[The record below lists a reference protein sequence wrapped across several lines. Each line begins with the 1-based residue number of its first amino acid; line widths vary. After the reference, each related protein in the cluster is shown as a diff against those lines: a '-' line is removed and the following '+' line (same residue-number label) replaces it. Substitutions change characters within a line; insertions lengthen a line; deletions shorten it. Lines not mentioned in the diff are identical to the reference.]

1 MGIFTKLFAS
11 ANDKEVKK
19 LERIAD
25 KIEAFS
31 DEYKAYSDEELKA
44 KTAEFKKRYADGESL
59 DSLLPEAF
67 ATVREASDRVL
78 GMRHFHVQLLGGICL
93 HQGRIAQMCTGEG
106 KTLVATLPAYL
117 NALSGKGMHIVT
129 VNDYLAKRDAEW
141 MGKIYRF
148 LGLTVGVIIAGMKH
162 DEKQNAYNCDICYA
176 TNNELGFDYLRDNM
190 IIKKEHRLQ
199 RGLNFAIIDEVDSIL
214 IDEARTPLIISGQG
228 EKSSEMYSLAN
239 RFVKTLKA
247 NYEKVV
253 EEELEDGTIEES
265 TIEVSDYIIEEKE
278 KTVRLSEEGVEK
290 AEKYFGLENYADIEN
305 QDLVHYINN
314 ALRANII
321 MKKDIDY
328 VVNDGEIVI
337 VDEFTGRLM
346 VGRRYSEGLHQA
358 IEAKENV
365 KVQSESKTLAT
376 ITFQNFFRLYSKLSG
391 MTGTAKTEEKEFNT
405 IYKLDV
411 VVLPTNR
418 PIQRKDENDRLYTT
432 LKGKNKAILNDIIEH
447 HKTGQPIL
455 IGTSSVE
462 KSEELSKMLKANKIP
477 HNVLN
482 AKNHE
487 KEAEIIA
494 QAGKKGAVTIAT
506 NMAGRGTDIVLG
518 GNPEYLAIDKLTRD
532 GYSDELI
539 AEATSYATT
548 DDPSILKAR
557 EEYNHYYE
565 MFKKDTDLA
574 KEEVKSLGGLRIIG
588 TGRHD
593 SRRVDD
599 QLRGRAGRQ
608 GDPGSSVF
616 YLSMEDDMIRI
627 FGDMMYNVAQRFNLD
642 EDTAIELKTITRQIE
657 VAQAKIEARDF
668 SIRKNVLAFDDVMN
682 VQRNII
688 YKERNTVLDGVD
700 IHDQILKMIAEQV
713 DIVCNNYVDFNE
725 GYNSWDLDAFNGAL
739 EQKVLRDG
747 TNIVTHDLASTM
759 DYDKIKNTIL
769 DEVYAQYEAK
779 VAEAKENGIDYN
791 EIERVVLLRNVD
803 SKWMDHID
811 NMHRL
816 RQGISLVAY
825 GQKDPVVVYKN
836 EGLDMFDEM
845 IDAINRD
852 TVNIVC
858 KAVVE
863 RKVENKQVARETSTN
878 QNIANGTVRRNGA
891 KIGPNDPCPCGS
903 GKKYK
908 KCCGK

>member
-25 KIEAFS
+25 KIEAYS

-539 AEATSYATT
+539 AEATSYAST

-565 MFKKDTDLA
+565 MFKKDTDIA

-627 FGDMMYNVAQRFNLD
+627 FGDMMYNVAQKFNLD

-657 VAQAKIEARDF
+657 IAQAKIEARDF

-700 IHDQILKMIAEQV
+700 IHEQILKMIAEQV
-713 DIVCNNYVDFNE
+713 DIVCNNYVDFNQ

-739 EQKVLRDG
+739 EQKVLRAG
-747 TNIVTHDLASTM
+747 TNIVTRELASTM
-759 DYDKIKNTIL
+759 DYEKIKKTIL

-878 QNIANGTVRRNGA
+878 QNNSEGTVRRNSA
-891 KIGPNDPCPCGS
+891 KVGRNDPCPCGS
-903 GKKYK
+903 GRKYK
-908 KCCGK
+908 NCCGK